1 MEDWLDTLAGMVEG
15 LAQAES
21 GSRRVLAADR
31 ELSLSDVSRFLGAG
45 LTERR
50 QGHLRGIVDVEVW
63 AKEKDPLELVMLLH
77 ARVRFMGEL
86 LAQLVD
92 RPLSHET
99 LREVANEKYHMGWAS
114 LDQVRRRSNWLRATG
129 MAILFDGLLRLT
141 PSGVELLNKL
151 ELGEPSL
158 EQTGAAPEVPSAG
171 PNTLAALNALE
182 SGGFSCRADGG
193 SLYLPSPETGS
204 LSVALHVVQLAE
216 GPVDELSIDEA
227 LVSYGVSLAS
237 ARQARGSLHVLGL
250 ISRVSEAAWAAT
262 PEALEWASS
271 GEGVDFVRIAHA
283 RVRFIGEILGLLREG
298 PLTTAELANRSGVAG
313 RNSLS
318 TSAVRAR
325 LGLLREAGMVTKLSQ
340 KEFQLTPLGRA
351 AGGILPLDLASSS
364 SPAGE
369 VEPQAVTAVAP
380 SAKQHADLLVAEL
393 LASARDSRD
402 PNRMEYATR
411 DAFRFLGF
419 KAERIGGAGRTDV
432 TATRVILGKAL
443 ALAIDAKSSGEDV
456 VPESQVSF
464 QALAEH
470 RAAEGA
476 STSLVVGNDFHRRTH
491 TAADREAAVGIL
503 LLRTLVMAVTEHVSR
518 GLDWSEIETLV
529 DPTLTAVERHQV
541 LEGAGSERKRRS
553 AVMHAVL
560 GQLMEEAAD
569 VQPMRAGAWL
579 GVADLRRDLRHLG
592 VTVEEVHSVLSLMAS
607 ESLDIVQRDKDL
619 YRLALEGDLAARRI
633 RALSAS
639 LEV

>member
-15 LAQAES
+15 LAHAKS
-21 GSRRVLAADR
+21 GSKRVSAGDR

-50 QGHLRGIVDVEVW
+50 DGHLRGTVDVEAW
-63 AKEKDPLELVMLLH
+63 AKKKDPLELVMLLH

-86 LAQLVD
+86 LVQLVD
-92 RPLSHET
+92 RPLTHES
-99 LREVANEKYHMGWAS
+99 LREVANEKYRMGWAS

-129 MAILFDGLLRLT
+129 MATLFDGLLRLT
-141 PSGVELLNKL
+141 PSGAEVLNAL

-158 EQTGAAPEVPSAG
+158 EQIGTAPEVPSAG
-171 PNTLAALNALE
+171 LKTLAALNALE
-182 SGGFSCRADGG
+182 SGGFSSRADGG

-204 LSVALHVVQLAE
+204 LSVAHHVVQLAE
-216 GPVDELSIDEA
+216 APVDELSIDEA
-227 LVSYGVSLAS
+227 LVSYGVSSAS

-250 ISRVSEAAWAAT
+250 ISRVSESAWAAT

-283 RVRFIGEILGLLREG
+283 RVRFVGEILGLLREG
-298 PLTTAELANRSGVAG
+298 ALTTAELASRSGVAG
-313 RNSLS
+313 RNALS

-340 KEFQLTPLGRA
+340 KEFHLTPLGRA
-351 AGGILPLDLASSS
+351 AAGILPLDLASSS
-364 SPAGE
+364 SPSGE
-369 VEPQAVTAVAP
+369 VEPRPVAAVTS

-393 LASARDSRD
+393 LASATDSRD

-419 KAERIGGAGRTDV
+419 QAERIGGAGRTDV

-491 TAADREAAVGIL
+491 TAADQEAAVGIL
-503 LLRTLVMAVTEHVSR
+503 LLRTLVTAVTEHASR
-518 GLDWSEIETLV
+518 GLDWNEIESLV

-541 LEGAGSERKRRS
+541 LERAGDERKRRS

-560 GQLMEEAAD
+560 RQLMEEAAD

-607 ESLDIVQRDKDL
+607 ESLDIVQRDKEL

-633 RALSAS
+633 PALSAS